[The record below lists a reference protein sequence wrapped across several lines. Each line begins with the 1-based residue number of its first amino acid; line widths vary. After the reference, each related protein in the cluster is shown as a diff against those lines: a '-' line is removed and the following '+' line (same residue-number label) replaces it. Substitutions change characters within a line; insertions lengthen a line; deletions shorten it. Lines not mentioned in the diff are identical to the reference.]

1 VTNTILDPPATTPR
15 ESEVRAAGRLL
26 ITALEDE
33 KPLSAARFNSMMV
46 DRISDHEKLKAALFR
61 LVDVTP
67 MCRDTPEVADHL
79 AALLGEIED
88 PGRGVRLMRRAA
100 GSPVLAGATGMVARA
115 GVKGM
120 ASRFIVG
127 ESVDDALGELAGMWR
142 RGVAS
147 TVDLLGEATVT
158 EREADAYAARCE
170 QTLLALAAAAP
181 SWPSRPHLENDM
193 HGPVPRVNLSVK
205 VSAMTPNARSDDPG
219 RGAAGAAD
227 RLLGLLRAARDLDAH
242 LHVDMESLDLRD
254 TVTGLV
260 FDLLSEP
267 EFRDGPSVG
276 MVMQGY
282 LTDSPEE
289 LDRWLDWQNGSGR
302 STPLTVRLVKGAY
315 WDHEVVEARQSGWVP
330 PVFTDRSACDRNFE
344 GLTRTLLSRLDL
356 VRPAIASHNLR
367 SISHAMAAAELAGGI
382 DAIEFQVLR
391 GLGDDIE
398 KALAELG
405 FRVRTY
411 SPIGDLIAGMA
422 YLVRRLL
429 ENTSN
434 DSFLRARAGAENLDS
449 LLVAP

>member
-1 VTNTILDPPATTPR
+1 LDAPAAAPR
-15 ESEVRAAGRLL
+15 ESDVLAVGRLL
-26 ITALEDE
+26 IAALEDE
-33 KPLSAARFNSMMV
+33 KQLSAARFNSMMV
-46 DRISDHEKLKAALFR
+46 DRISDHEELRAALFR

-67 MCRDTPEVADHL
+67 MCRDTPEVAEHL
-79 AALLGEIED
+79 AALLNEIEA
-88 PGRGVRLMRRAA
+88 PGRGVRLMRRTA
-100 GSPVLAGATGMVARA
+100 GSPFLAGPTGLLARA

-127 ESVDDALGELAGMWR
+127 ESVEDALGELAGMWH

-158 EREADAYAARCE
+158 EREADTYADRCE
-170 QTLLALAAAAP
+170 RTLTALAAAAP
-181 SWPSRPHLENDM
+181 SWPSRPHLETDM
-193 HGPVPRVNLSVK
+193 HGAVPRVNLSVK
-205 VSAMTPNARSDDPG
+205 VSAMTPNARPDDPA
-219 RGAAGAAD
+219 RGAAGAAG
-227 RLLGLLRAARDLDAH
+227 RLLRLLRAARDCGAH
-242 LHVDMESLDLRD
+242 LHVDMESLDLRE

-260 FDLLSEP
+260 FDLLSES

-282 LTDSPEE
+282 LIDSPEE
-289 LDRWLDWQNGSGR
+289 LERWLDWQNGSAR
-302 STPLTVRLVKGAY
+302 TTPLTVRLVKGAY
-315 WDHEVVEARQSGWVP
+315 WDHEVVEARQSGWAP
-330 PVFTDRSACDRNFE
+330 PVFTDRAACDRNFE
-344 GLTRTLLSRLDL
+344 TLTRTLVSRLDL

-367 SISHAMAAAELAGGI
+367 SISHAMAAAELAGGV

-434 DSFLRARAGAENLDS
+434 ESFLRARAGADSLDS